1 MPDIKTNVSNMLD
14 MLVAG
19 GIDFDLK
26 IWTKCAEIKPSAQR
40 TWVRGISGQFGFQ
53 PDEDA
58 ILKVEDRVRLFIKKV
73 AVPQVARLLAKGYEV
88 RIIPSPARQGPAT
101 VATSETLEELLQFA
115 SRWVIATQSDFKRGI
130 SLTVTTNEAE

>member
-14 MLVAG
+14 MLVAS

-26 IWTKCAEIKPSAQR
+26 VWTKCAEIKRPAQR

-53 PDEDA
+53 PDDDA
-58 ILKVEDRVRLFIKKV
+58 ILSVEDRIWLFIKKV
-73 AVPQVARLLAKGYEV
+73 AIPQITRLMAKGYEV
-88 RIIPSPARQGPAT
+88 RVLPSPKGIAGLAT
-101 VATSETLEELLQFA
+101 PETLEELLQFA